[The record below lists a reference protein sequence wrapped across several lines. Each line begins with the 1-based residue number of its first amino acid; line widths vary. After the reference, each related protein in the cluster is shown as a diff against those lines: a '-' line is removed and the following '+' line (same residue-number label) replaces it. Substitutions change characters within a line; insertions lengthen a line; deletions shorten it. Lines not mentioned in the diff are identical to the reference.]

1 MPKQRQPE
9 RFRGQNRVKHPQIL
23 VQFIIM
29 ASSEEEHIVMTPK
42 KKTAKSTTLMMERKL
57 IQAKTGGKI
66 HIAGGSNA
74 GIVVNKESAIDDSM
88 INPAQL
94 SLEFRVFLIN
104 INTKR
109 YTQEKRVIAYWFKES
124 YPEDHRAFS
133 AQEFFK
139 TLVSP
144 TDFPRDYVGFIK
156 KIMKLMQHEYP
167 MLAKIEVELTQEK
180 EMDELPNRPV
190 IDEERGSDVPKKE
203 VTADDVL
210 EIIED
215 SYPNSLTV
223 DDMARRFV
231 VEKELV
237 KRMVME
243 LVSKQLVKA
252 VGVGGPSVEGVDSSV
267 GAYRRVHQNEDQV
280 TVVKQMP
287 RIVEKALQPT
297 IAIIT
302 SQYHEKMAVDAVL
315 TNKQTFVRYATV
327 GEANVYTLGDLGSH
341 RVVTTKLPLIGNGKD
356 ALIATG
362 STTTRLLGTFQRVE
376 HVFLV
381 GVGGAVPHYTD
392 FDKHVRKGDVVIAT
406 PVSSQDRSI
415 YKHSDVIFCKNGDI
429 KFETKSWCPPDLG
442 IQELAQGLIKKFEA
456 NPSEAPWLGYYRSA
470 QQDLECE
477 MGGDWAR
484 PSAET
489 DKLYMSVGGGDVI
502 EVGHPPPK
510 GQIEDPRVYGEPLVH
525 FGPVA
530 SGKKIALD
538 DQLRQEFAARFGTM
552 CFDTE
557 LDAVL
562 ESIYGNR
569 KDQYVLIRGIT
580 DYKDGTREREW
591 QNYSSLM
598 AAAVLRSIVE
608 QMDGPPT

>member
-1 MPKQRQPE
+1 
-9 RFRGQNRVKHPQIL
+9 
-23 VQFIIM
+23 M
-29 ASSEEEHIVMTPK
+29 ASSGEEHIVMTPK

-57 IQAKTGGKI
+57 IQAKTGGKV

-74 GIVVNKESAIDDSM
+74 GIVVNKESAIDDSK
-88 INPAQL
+88 INPPQL

-104 INTKR
+104 VQTKR
-109 YTQEKRVIAYWFKES
+109 YTQEKRVIAYWFKET
-124 YPEDHRAFS
+124 YPEEQRAFS

-156 KIMKLMQHEYP
+156 KIMKLMQHEYS

-190 IDEERGSDVPKKE
+190 LDEERGSDVPKKE
-203 VTADDVL
+203 VTAEDIL

-223 DDMARRFV
+223 DDMSRRFV

-267 GAYRRVHQNEDQV
+267 GAYRRVHQDEDQV

-287 RIVEKALQPT
+287 RIVEKSLQPT

-442 IQELAQGLIKKFEA
+442 IQDLAQGLAKKFEA

-470 QQDLECE
+470 QQHLESE
-477 MGGDWAR
+477 MGGDWTR

-510 GQIEDPRVYGEPLVH
+510 GQVEDPRVYGEPLLH
-525 FGPVA
+525 FGSVA
-530 SGKKIALD
+530 SGKKISLD
-538 DQLRQEFAARFGTM
+538 DQLRQEFAARFGTL

-557 LDAVL
+557 LDAVV

-598 AAAVLRSIVE
+598 AAAVLRAIVE
-608 QMDGPPT
+608 QMDGPPS

>member
-1 MPKQRQPE
+1 
-9 RFRGQNRVKHPQIL
+9 
-23 VQFIIM
+23 M
-29 ASSEEEHIVMTPK
+29 ASMATEEHIVMTPK
-42 KKTAKSTTLMMERKL
+42 KKTTRSTTLMMERKL
-57 IQAKTGGKI
+57 VQAAKDGGGKV
-66 HIAGGSNA
+66 HVAGGSNV
-74 GIVVNKESAIDDSM
+74 GIVVNKESAEDDAM
-88 INPAQL
+88 INPPQL
-94 SLEFRVFLIN
+94 SLEFRVFLVN
-104 INTKR
+104 IQTKK
-109 YTQEKRVIAYWFKES
+109 YTQEKRVIAYWFKDIFPES
-124 YPEDHRAFS
+124 RRACS

-144 TDFPRDYVGFIK
+144 SDFPRDYVGFIK
-156 KIMKLMQHEYP
+156 KIMKIMQHEYP

-180 EMDELPNRPV
+180 EMDQLPNRP
-190 IDEERGSDVPKKE
+190 ILDGEIGLEEKKKA
-203 VTADDVL
+203 VTTDSIL
-210 EIIED
+210 EIIEE

-243 LVSKQLVKA
+243 LVTKKLVKA

-287 RIVEKALQPT
+287 RIVEKSLQPT
-297 IAIIT
+297 MAIIT

-376 HVFLV
+376 QVFLV
-381 GVGGAVPHYTD
+381 GVGGAVPHFTD
-392 FDKHVRKGDVVIAT
+392 FEKHVRKGDVVIAS
-406 PVSSQDRSI
+406 PISAEDRSI
-415 YKHSDVIFCKNGDI
+415 YKHSEVIFCKNGDI

-442 IQELAQGLIKKFEA
+442 IQELAQNLVKKHEA
-456 NPSEAPWLGYYRSA
+456 NPSEAPWLHYFRSA
-470 QQDLECE
+470 QQELEAE
-477 MGGDWAR
+477 TGTDWSR
-484 PSAET
+484 PPADT
-489 DKLYMSVGGGDVI
+489 DKLYMSMGGGDVI

-510 GQIEDPRVYGEPLVH
+510 GQTEDPRVYGEPLLH
-525 FGPVA
+525 FGPIA

-538 DQLRQEFAARFGTM
+538 DQLRQEFAARFHTP

-557 LDAVL
+557 LDAVV

-580 DYKDGTREREW
+580 DYKDGTRDREW

-608 QMDGPPT
+608 EMEVVN